1 MTRHDTD
8 VILDQMRS
16 HAIEAVN
23 ILEGKERND
32 LDQDRLINLALSRLL
47 EIIGEAA
54 NRIPEAYQEEH
65 EEIPWRQIISARNR
79 LIHGY
84 DNVDFDI
91 LWNIIKIDL
100 PQLINKL
107 DGLLK
112 DFHHY

>member
-16 HAIEAVN
+16 HAIEAVK
-23 ILEGKERND
+23 ILEGKERQD

-54 NRIPEAYQEEH
+54 NRIPEIYQEEH
-65 EEIPWRQIISARNR
+65 PEIPWRQIISARNR

-91 LWNIIKIDL
+91 LWNIVKIDL
-100 PQLINKL
+100 PLLISSL

-112 DFHHY
+112 KFHHY